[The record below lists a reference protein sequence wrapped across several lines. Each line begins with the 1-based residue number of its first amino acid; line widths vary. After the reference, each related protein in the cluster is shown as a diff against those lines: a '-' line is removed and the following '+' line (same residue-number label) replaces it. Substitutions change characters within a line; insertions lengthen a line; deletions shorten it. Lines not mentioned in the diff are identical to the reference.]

1 MSTSPRTALL
11 AIDGETTIVGDYMKA
26 QFSLM
31 QNGDLSDTCVHH
43 PNHWTL
49 DFAIEVDRA
58 LNVILHAFKN
68 QGA

>member
-1 MSTSPRTALL
+1 MSSHTALL
-11 AIDGETTIVGDYMKA
+11 AIDGETTIVADYMKA

-31 QNGDLSDTCVHH
+31 QNKCLSDTFVHH

-58 LNVILHAFKN
+58 LNVILPAFKKI
-68 QGA
+68 